1 MNKQLNKF
9 DKEFLKE
16 VATQLTELNFHE
28 NTFVPT
34 PVDLLQLPKF
44 TEDAQNFYNER
55 YEEIKNL
62 YINLIIKNK

>member
-1 MNKQLNKF
+1 MKQLNKF

-16 VATQLTELNFHE
+16 VATQLTELKFHE
-28 NTFVPT
+28 DTF
-34 PVDLLQLPKF
+34 DMDAERNELGF
-44 TEDAQNFYNER
+44 TKEAENFYNER

>member
-1 MNKQLNKF
+1 MKQLNKF

-16 VATQLTELNFHE
+16 VATQLTEE
-28 NTFVPT
+28 
-34 PVDLLQLPKF
+34 KF
-44 TEDAQNFYNER
+44 GEYAFNKFCDSNESQDFYNER

>member
-16 VATQLTELNFHE
+16 VATQLTE
-28 NTFVPT
+28 
-34 PVDLLQLPKF
+34 QKF
-44 TEDAQNFYNER
+44 KEDCYYWFGDNKNKMLEEAQDFYDER
-55 YEEIKNL
+55 FEEIKNL